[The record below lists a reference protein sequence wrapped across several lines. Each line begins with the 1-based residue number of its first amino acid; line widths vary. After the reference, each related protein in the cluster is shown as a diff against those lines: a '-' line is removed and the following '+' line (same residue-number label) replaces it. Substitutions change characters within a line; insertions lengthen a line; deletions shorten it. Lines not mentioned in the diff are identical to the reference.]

1 MLKLSEFSRLKLKK
15 YRFENC
21 NLQEADFTDADLSGT
36 VFACCDLLRTIF
48 YNTNLEKADFTSSSG
63 YSFDPERNR
72 VKKARFS
79 RNGVLGLLQK
89 YNLEIE

>member
-1 MLKLSEFSRLKLKK
+1 MLKLAVFCALKLKK

-21 NLQEADFTDADLSGT
+21 NLQEADFTDADLSGS
-36 VFACCDLLRTIF
+36 VFTNCDLLRTTF
-48 YNTNLEKADFTSSSG
+48 YNTNLEKADFTTSFN

-89 YNLEIE
+89 YNLDIE